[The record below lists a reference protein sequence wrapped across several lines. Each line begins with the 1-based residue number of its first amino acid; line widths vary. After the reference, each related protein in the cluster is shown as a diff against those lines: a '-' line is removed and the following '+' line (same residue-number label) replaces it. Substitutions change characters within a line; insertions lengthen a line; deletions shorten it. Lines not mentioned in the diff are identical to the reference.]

1 MVGSHEN
8 TGVGWDGTTEEML
21 TTELDSVLILHI
33 LITGEEPKNKWH
45 NNILVP
51 RAFPVENGR
60 GGKRKKA

>member
-1 MVGSHEN
+1 
-8 TGVGWDGTTEEML
+8 ML

-60 GGKRKKA
+60 GGKRKKAKGLETRLAQPAMCFVIN

>member
-1 MVGSHEN
+1 
-8 TGVGWDGTTEEML
+8 ML

-60 GGKRKKA
+60 GGKRKKEKGLETRLAQPAMCFVIN